1 MKWWNSA
8 HNNHFHD
15 TCVWPKWFHFY
26 PDHPIISS
34 DYWSVTS
41 ESGWHW
47 TFILPLR
54 PLFFWL
60 WAHFWRITL
69 LEKSCSSTG
78 GRISLWWHRSLANF
92 CEKCCQWSCWSTFP
106 VFDAAFLYIIQ
117 YPAWIYWFPGCD
129 SIAVLHCMLL
139 FYYFIARG
147 CMEYG
152 CPSLGHPP
160 LVWIS
165 RTISISLIVV
175 TIIINT
181 YIMSQTMEEKTE
193 TGRVW
198 KSK

>member
-1 MKWWNSA
+1 MKWWKSA

-15 TCVWPKWFHFY
+15 TCVWPKSFHFS
-26 PDHPIISS
+26 PDHPIISL

-41 ESGWHW
+41 ESSEMTLWHCESGWHW

-152 CPSLGHPP
+152 CPSRPSMDHWVHHHCYRRYNDIVDIMIL
-160 LVWIS
+160 LIM
-165 RTISISLIVV
+165 TSL
-175 TIIINT
+175 
-181 YIMSQTMEEKTE
+181 QT
-193 TGRVW
+193 GD
-198 KSK
+198 

>member
-15 TCVWPKWFHFY
+15 TCVWPKSFHFS

-60 WAHFWRITL
+60 WAHFWWITL

-78 GRISLWWHRSLANF
+78 GRISLLWKMLSVVLLVHFSSVWCRVPLYHPVSSLNLLVP
-92 CEKCCQWSCWSTFP
+92 WLW
-106 VFDAAFLYIIQ
+106 Q
-117 YPAWIYWFPGCD
+117 YC
-129 SIAVLHCMLL
+129 SIAVLQCMLL

-152 CPSLGHPP
+152 CPSRPSMDHWVHHHRYRRYNDIVDIMIL
-160 LVWIS
+160 LIM
-165 RTISISLIVV
+165 TSL
-175 TIIINT
+175 
-181 YIMSQTMEEKTE
+181 QT
-193 TGRVW
+193 GD
-198 KSK
+198 